1 MHAVCAWV
9 AASLVGIGS
18 AKVSNEKTN
27 PGALRSDKA
36 PQVIY
41 VDTFSLPASSSSSS
55 DSSDDPSSDSG
66 GRPRLLGRLRGGD
79 GILGQHREE
88 QKEETLSKLPGQL
101 QAALVKDLNESIAPA
116 KAGDG
121 SSAPSHNCW
130 VITGSFT
137 DVDTGNRE
145 LQAGV
150 GFGAGKSELQVTA
163 QVALVSDTGSPF
175 LVFDSKK
182 ASGHMP
188 GAVMTH
194 NPYVAAAKFVMSKK
208 QPDKEAKKIAQS
220 IADAIAKFMKA
231 QGIPVRG

>member
-1 MHAVCAWV
+1 MHVICVWV
-9 AASLVGIGS
+9 AASVVGIGS

-41 VDTFSLPASSSSSS
+41 VDAFSLPASSSTTSS
-55 DSSDDPSSDSG
+55 DSSDDSGSD
-66 GRPRLLGRLRGGD
+66 RPRLLGRLRGGD
-79 GILGQHREE
+79 GILGQHRRE
-88 QKEETLSKLPGQL
+88 QKEETLAKLPGQL
-101 QAALVKDLNESIAPA
+101 QTALVEDLNESIAPA

-130 VITGSFT
+130 VIMGRFT
-137 DVDTGNRE
+137 DVDTGNRA

-163 QVALVSDTGSPF
+163 QVALVSDTDSPF

-182 ASGHMP
+182 ASGHAP

-194 NPYVAAAKFVMSKK
+194 NPYVAAVKFVMSKK

-220 IADAIAKFMKA
+220 IADAIEKFMKA
-231 QGIPVRG
+231 QGIAVRG

>member
-1 MHAVCAWV
+1 MHVICAWM
-9 AASLVGIGS
+9 AAAAIGIGP
-18 AKVSNEKTN
+18 AKVSNEKTS
-27 PGALRSDKA
+27 PDALHSDKA
-36 PQVIY
+36 PQVIF
-41 VDTFSLPASSSSSS
+41 VETFSLPASSSSSDSGDDS
-55 DSSDDPSSDSG
+55 DS

-79 GILGQHREE
+79 GILGQRREE

-121 SSAPSHNCW
+121 NSAPSHNCW
-130 VITGSFT
+130 VITGEFT
-137 DVDTGNRE
+137 EVDTGNRA

-150 GFGAGKSELQVTA
+150 GFGAGQSQLQVTA
-163 QVALVSDTGSPF
+163 RVALVRESDSPF

-188 GAVMTH
+188 GAVMMH

-231 QGIPVRG
+231 QGIPTRS

>member
-1 MHAVCAWV
+1 MHVICVWV
-9 AASLVGIGS
+9 AASVVGLGS
-18 AKVSNEKTN
+18 AKVTNEKTN
-27 PGALRSDKA
+27 PAALHSDKT
-36 PQVIY
+36 PQVIF
-41 VDTFSLPASSSSSS
+41 VDTFTLPASSSTSSS
-55 DSSDDPSSDSG
+55 DSSDDSDS
-66 GRPRLLGRLRGGD
+66 GRPRLLSRLRGGD
-79 GILGQHREE
+79 GILGQHRAE

-101 QAALVKDLNESIAPA
+101 QAALVKDLNESIALA

-121 SSAPSHNCW
+121 NSAPSHNCW

-137 DVDTGNRE
+137 DMDTGNRA

-163 QVALVSDTGSPF
+163 QVALVSDSSSPF

-188 GAVMTH
+188 GAVMMH
-194 NPYVAAAKFVMSKK
+194 NPYVAAAKFVMAKK

-231 QGIPVRG
+231 QGIPTRS